1 LRSRLQNRERAVPR
15 YYFHVRDGQ
24 LMRDEF
30 GQELPDGEAAARL
43 ARRVAAQLAENR
55 KHRSATILVSDG
67 VQTLFELAVADL
79 VPAQAAP
86 RK

>member
-1 LRSRLQNRERAVPR
+1 VPR
-15 YYFHVRDGQ
+15 YFFHFRDGQ

-30 GQELPDGEAAARL
+30 GQELPDSESASQL
-43 ARRVAAQLAENR
+43 ARRVATQLAESG
-55 KHRSATILVSDG
+55 KHATAAILVSDG

-79 VPAQAAP
+79 VPAGPAR

>member
-15 YYFHVRDGQ
+15 YYFHFRDGQ

-30 GQELPDGEAAARL
+30 GQDLPDGEAASRL
-43 ARRVAAQLAENR
+43 ARRVAAQLAEQG
-55 KHRSATILVSDG
+55 KHATATILVTDG
-67 VQTLFELAVADL
+67 VRTLFELAVADL
-79 VPAQAAP
+79 VPANAVP

>member
-1 LRSRLQNRERAVPR
+1 VPR
-15 YYFHVRDGQ
+15 YYFHLRDGQ

-30 GQELPDGEAAARL
+30 GQELPDSETASQL
-43 ARRVAAQLAENR
+43 AWRVATQLAEHG

-67 VQTLFELAVADL
+67 VRTLFELAVGDL
-79 VPAQAAP
+79 VPADAVP